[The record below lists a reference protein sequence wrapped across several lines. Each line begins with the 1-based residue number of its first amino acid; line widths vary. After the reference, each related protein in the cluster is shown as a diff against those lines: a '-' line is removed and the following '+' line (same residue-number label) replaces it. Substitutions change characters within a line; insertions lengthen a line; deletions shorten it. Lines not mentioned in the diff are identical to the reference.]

1 MGGRVGLSVGIDNLD
16 FRLPKNAHGVWRE
29 EVRPHPVMM
38 VNDPFRTE
46 MRSIADRV
54 AVGDRD
60 HFEAQRSGRT
70 DSRIDAKVSG
80 PTGHQ
85 KAIHV

>member
-1 MGGRVGLSVGIDNLD
+1 
-16 FRLPKNAHGVWRE
+16 
-29 EVRPHPVMM
+29 MM
-38 VNDPFRTE
+38 VNHPSRTE

-80 PTGHQ
+80 PTCHQ
-85 KAIHV
+85 KAIRV